1 MEKSAPDGFRCL
13 WLASRRRPT
22 LVGGITPVNSVQRTS
37 RPLVVLSL
45 IAAGATV
52 LGACDEQYAD
62 AVVKEPVGSSGSVS
76 VIPDPTG
83 AGGARPDP
91 PDPNTGPPVTEDT
104 LCLPCSS
111 HVDCEGRDDLC
122 LFIGGEPRC
131 GRACAGEHDCPSD
144 YDCERVSD
152 DPDDQRQCIPEAASC
167 RESPASI
174 GEMRA
179 FVRDV
184 VNDVRERR
192 GLEPLRGSACLDDIG
207 QEAVAELAIEGTV
220 NTKFNRECANFIPYC
235 DCDWRQESQA
245 FVNLDSRTWEEA
257 VEYPFERAAES
268 DPDGSFFRNVVSDEW
283 ERVGVGVMLDY
294 DYLRISLEFA
304 P

>member
-1 MEKSAPDGFRCL
+1 MPFVS
-13 WLASRRRPT
+13 
-22 LVGGITPVNSVQRTS
+22 RTS
-37 RPLVVLSL
+37 RALPVLFL
-45 IAAGATV
+45 LAAGGAA
-52 LGACDEQYAD
+52 LGACEEQYAD
-62 AVVKEPVGSSGSVS
+62 AVVSEPMGSSGSVS
-76 VIPDPTG
+76 VIPDPPG
-83 AGGARPDP
+83 AGGAGNEPS
-91 PDPNTGPPVTEDT
+91 DPNEGPPVSEDT

-111 HVDCEGRDDLC
+111 HLDCEGRDDLC

-152 DPDDQRQCIPEAASC
+152 DPADERQCVPEAASC
-167 RESPASI
+167 RESPASL

-179 FVRDV
+179 YVRDV

-192 GLEPLRGSACLDDIG
+192 GLEPLRGSACLDEIG
-207 QEAVAELAIEGTV
+207 QQAVAELAVEGTV
-220 NTKFNRECANFIPYC
+220 NTKFNRECVNFIPYC
-235 DCDWRQESQA
+235 DCDWRGESQA

-257 VEYPFERAAES
+257 VEYPFERAAQS
-268 DPDGSFFRNVVSDEW
+268 DPDGSFFRNVVSDDW
-283 ERVGVGVMLDY
+283 ERVGIGVLLDY

>member
-1 MEKSAPDGFRCL
+1 M
-13 WLASRRRPT
+13 
-22 LVGGITPVNSVQRTS
+22 NSVQRTS
-37 RPLVVLSL
+37 RPLVVLLL

-174 GEMRA
+174 GEVRA
-179 FVRDV
+179 YVRDV
-184 VNDVRERR
+184 VNEVRERR

-235 DCDWRQESQA
+235 DCDWSQESQA